1 MNLIFYCVF
10 SFFQNV
16 CREILCFPGRI
27 SVNSSCVPFLSF
39 TSNLVYTMAFGL
51 KITHN
56 VYIEDLK
63 YLFAIMSKTIIT
75 SYFQTILD
83 NPIVVEEFILYTKK
97 SCLPGERWPPSTLM
111 VSVYLRFR
119 LPVVANRLLVE
130 NILSTIVGR
139 SFSIEQQ
146 YRAESNDYT
155 YYLSESAL
163 EFDFIATVVND
174 ENSIF
179 MPSLVQITGLRDKC
193 TYRYFEN
200 YIANSFYSPVYI
212 NELLTCPQIELKSHE
227 FVFNEKTLFVTI
239 KDLEEISHNHYFLT
253 SNHGLRICVDTFE
266 RLVRSQDMGNGGFW
280 DTIMVICTSISLS
293 ALLFTFLTYC
303 LLQELRTIPG
313 KTNMG
318 LCISLFGT
326 LLLLQFGIKQTKY
339 EYVCCAIAIATHYF
353 CVCLF
358 CSLNVCSFHAFR
370 VFTSQSK
377 VSINDEGRTVFR
389 YFVYS
394 FGLPFI
400 VVSSTAV
407 VSYVITNDLSYIYGK
422 HRCFIDNKVM
432 FMTVFVGPV
441 VLSSIL
447 NIILYVVV
455 AINIACTPK
464 PNQGDINGPT
474 NLDIVV
480 YVKLFTLTGFSWGL
494 QAVDSFF
501 PLSYFSIIVSFMNSF
516 EGIYMFLAFIANRRV
531 LQKYQTYFRSFMMSF
546 KSKTSLM
553 TK

>member
-1 MNLIFYCVF
+1 MVSFGLNITNNGYIGDLKDLFARL
-10 SFFQNV
+10 SRTSMKDFFQ
-16 CREILCFPGRI
+16 
-27 SVNSSCVPFLSF
+27 
-39 TSNLVYTMAFGL
+39 
-51 KITHN
+51 
-56 VYIEDLK
+56 
-63 YLFAIMSKTIIT
+63 AIINDV
-75 SYFQTILD
+75 L
-83 NPIVVEEFILYTKK
+83 VVEELVLYTMK
-97 SCLPGERWPPSTLM
+97 SCLPGDRLPRSTLM
-111 VSVYLRFR
+111 VSVYMRFR
-119 LPVVANRLLVE
+119 LPYVANRLFVE
-130 NILSTIVGR
+130 NALSTIVGR
-139 SFSIEQQ
+139 SFSMEQM
-146 YRAESNDYT
+146 ASGDYSSLFDQSPEGV
-155 YYLSESAL
+155 YL
-163 EFDFIATVVND
+163 IVTVVND

-179 MPSLVQITGLRDKC
+179 IPALVQITGLRDKC
-193 TYRYFEN
+193 TQKYFE
-200 YIANSFYSPVYI
+200 YQTANTFYSPVYI

-227 FVFNEKTLFVTI
+227 FVINEKTLIVTI
-239 KDLEEISHNHYFLT
+239 KDLGEISHNHYFLA

-293 ALLFTFLTYC
+293 ALFLTFLTYC
-303 LLQELRTIPG
+303 LLEELRTIPG

-339 EYVCCAIAIATHYF
+339 EYVCCAIAMATHYF

-377 VSINDEGRTVFR
+377 VSINDEGRTVFM

-407 VSYVITNDLSYIYGK
+407 VSYVMTNDLSYIYGK

-432 FMTVFVGPV
+432 FMTVFLGPV
-441 VLSSIL
+441 VLSSIF
-447 NIILYVVV
+447 NIIFYVLV
-455 AINIACTPK
+455 AINIACTPN
-464 PNQGDINGPT
+464 PNQDNINGPT

-501 PLSYFSIIVSFMNSF
+501 PLSYYSIIVSFMNSF

-531 LQKYQTYFRSFMMSF
+531 LQKYQTYFRS
-546 KSKTSLM
+546 SKTSLKSKCSLM

>member
-1 MNLIFYCVF
+1 M
-10 SFFQNV
+10 
-16 CREILCFPGRI
+16 
-27 SVNSSCVPFLSF
+27 
-39 TSNLVYTMAFGL
+39 YTMAFAL

-63 YLFAIMSKTIIT
+63 YLFVIMSKTT
-75 SYFQTILD
+75 LRSYFQIILD
-83 NPIVVEEFILYTKK
+83 NPFCIEEFVLYTTK

-111 VSVYLRFR
+111 VSVYIRFR
-119 LPVVANRLLVE
+119 LSGVVNRLLVE

-139 SFSIEQQ
+139 SFSIEQE
-146 YRAESNDYT
+146 YNTESNDYS

-163 EFDFIATVVND
+163 RFGLIATFVND

-179 MPSLVQITGLRDKC
+179 IPSLIQIIGLRDKC
-193 TYRYFEN
+193 TYRFFEYN
-200 YIANSFYSPVYI
+200 VDNSFYSPVYI
-212 NELLTCPQIELKSHE
+212 NELLSCPQIELKPHE
-227 FVFNEKTLFVTI
+227 FVFNEKTLTVTI
-239 KDLEEISHNHYFLT
+239 KDLGEISHNHYFLT

-326 LLLLQFGIKQTKY
+326 LLLLQFGIKQTKH
-339 EYVCCAIAIATHYF
+339 EYVCCAIAFATHYF

-377 VSINDEGRTVFR
+377 VYINNESRTVFR

-407 VSYVITNDLSYIYGK
+407 VSYVMTNDLSYIYGK

-432 FMTVFVGPV
+432 FMTVFVVPV

-447 NIILYVVV
+447 NIIFYVLV

-464 PNQGDINGPT
+464 PNQDDINGPT

-501 PLSYFSIIVSFMNSF
+501 PLSYYSIIVSFMNSF

-531 LQKYQTYFRSFMMSF
+531 LQKYQTYFRSFKTSL
-546 KSKTSLM
+546 KSKTAL
-553 TK
+553 K